1 MNSETNWISKVK
13 EIVETVYP
21 GNWDFQENEESSIC
35 KLMIFFPEIT
45 ITNSLEESHTIKEL
59 YVKIDFVKGNYLK
72 LYKIYGIRTLLTQ
85 AELQS
90 GYGHSHCQSPM
101 VHGSWGKFCLGK
113 GPINSQI
120 NTLKLYGVSA
130 ENYLVFEMFLI
141 GLQAYLEWE
150 SLEGGPYNYISNIHK
165 RKKIENIDDCVL
177 EDTYKKY
184 INTCKFVNFTIIQN
198 RKLEIDPNDENFMDG
213 ITPLIKEEY
222 LVFRDIKGNFYND
235 GDPEI
240 FKDIKINETFKGQE
254 LIRKVIDDESTKKD
268 TRKKYPHPEIAKF
281 IAKKLSRK
289 LTLCAYERGSK
300 TRRQSKGVNIGGLVV
315 QDL

>member
-1 MNSETNWISKVK
+1 MSSETNWISKAK
-13 EIVETVYP
+13 EIVEIVYP
-21 GNWDFQENEESSIC
+21 GNWDFQENEESSFC
-35 KLMIFFPEIT
+35 TLMIFFPEIT
-45 ITNSLEESHTIKEL
+45 ITNSVDASHVIKEF
-59 YVKIDFVKGNYLK
+59 YVKLQFIKSNGVLYDFAGT
-72 LYKIYGIRTLLTQ
+72 RTLLTQ
-85 AELQS
+85 AEVQS
-90 GYGHSHCQSPM
+90 NYAHSHC
-101 VHGSWGKFCLGK
+101 GSAASKGDWGGFCLGN

-120 NTLKLYGVSA
+120 NRLKLHGVST

-150 SLEGGPYNYISNIHK
+150 SLEGGPYHCMSDIHK
-165 RKKIENIDDCVL
+165 RKKIENVDDYVL

-184 INTCKFVNFTIIQN
+184 INACKFVNFTIIQN
-198 RKLEIDPNDENFMDG
+198 KKLEIDPTDEDFMDG

-235 GDPEI
+235 GDPKT
-240 FKDIKINETFKGQE
+240 FKDIKINETFKEQE

-268 TRKKYPHPEIAKF
+268 TRRKYPHPEIAKF

-300 TRRQSKGVNIGGLVV
+300 TGRQSKSVNIGGLVV

>member
-1 MNSETNWISKVK
+1 
-13 EIVETVYP
+13 
-21 GNWDFQENEESSIC
+21 
-35 KLMIFFPEIT
+35 
-45 ITNSLEESHTIKEL
+45 
-59 YVKIDFVKGNYLK
+59 
-72 LYKIYGIRTLLTQ
+72 
-85 AELQS
+85 
-90 GYGHSHCQSPM
+90 M
-101 VHGSWGKFCLGK
+101 VHGNWGGFCLGK

-120 NTLKLYGVSA
+120 NRLKVHGVSTK
-130 ENYLVFEMFLI
+130 NYLVFEMFLI
-141 GLQAYLEWE
+141 GLEAYLEWE
-150 SLEGGPYNYISNIHK
+150 SLEGGPYQYISNIHK
-165 RKKIENIDDCVL
+165 RKKIENVDRYVL

-198 RKLEIDPNDENFMDG
+198 RKLEIDPTDEDFMDG